1 MKPLSGFELETSDY
15 DIMHVRVDVITS
27 STKKI
32 NMIREDS
39 QFTYILQQ
47 IRQKNHGERMEIVST
62 ITY

>member
-1 MKPLSGFELETSDY
+1 
-15 DIMHVRVDVITS
+15 
-27 STKKI
+27 
-32 NMIREDS
+32 MIREDS